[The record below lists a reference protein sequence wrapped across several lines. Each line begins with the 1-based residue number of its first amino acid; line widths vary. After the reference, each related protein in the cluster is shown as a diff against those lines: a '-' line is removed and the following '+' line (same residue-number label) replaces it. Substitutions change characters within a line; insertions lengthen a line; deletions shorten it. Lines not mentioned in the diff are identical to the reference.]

1 MTDILDNTVKILKE
15 KVGGLVSVN
24 FGLPSD
30 SDQVNQSL
38 LPGVFVG
45 LQPVQIDFDG
55 TAHIQYSVEVICRVI
70 IPVKTNNY
78 SVQDELDGYR
88 KLTEIIAGTDD
99 RGMIGG
105 NTIVGALAPNSTSL
119 SKAGGSI
126 VNMSVNINYN
136 ERPNE
141 GEVTFSYL
149 KRDATATQFNH
160 LNKQV
165 N

>member
-1 MTDILDNTVKILKE
+1 MTDILDNTIKILKE

-30 SDQVNQSL
+30 TEQVNQSL

-45 LQPVQIDFDG
+45 LRPTRIDFDD
-55 TAHIQYSVEVICRVI
+55 TAHVCYSVEVICRVI
-70 IPVKTNNY
+70 IPVKSNNY
-78 SVQDELDGYR
+78 SVEDELSGYR
-88 KLTEIIAGTDD
+88 KLTEIIAGTDS

-105 NTIVGALAPNSTSL
+105 NTVVGALIPNKTSL

-126 VNMSVNINYN
+126 VSMSIEIDYN

-141 GEVTFSYL
+141 GDVIFSYL

-160 LNKQV
+160 INTS
-165 N
+165 